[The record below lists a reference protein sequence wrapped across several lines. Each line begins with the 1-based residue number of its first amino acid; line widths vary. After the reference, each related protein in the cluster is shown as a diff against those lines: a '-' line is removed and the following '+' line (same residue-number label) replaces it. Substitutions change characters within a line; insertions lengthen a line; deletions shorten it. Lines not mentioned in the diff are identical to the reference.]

1 MSLCTHPFEM
11 TRNHLLR
18 VICQCKILEPYILIT
33 RCRIFISM
41 SSKECTENNNVS
53 HLVSLADSGTKKTHL
68 KKIPTNPTCCSLS
81 EDLMLRTA
89 AVVVGTGWGLL
100 RVSGDEMVVISW
112 KSLWLIVSVG
122 RGMLTPNCKSARSP
136 SP

>member
-33 RCRIFISM
+33 RCSIFIPM
-41 SSKECTENNNVS
+41 SSKECTENNAS
-53 HLVSLADSGTKKTHL
+53 HVSLADSGTKKTHL
-68 KKIPTNPTCCSLS
+68 KKIPTNPTCSLS

-100 RVSGDEMVVISW
+100 NVSGDEMVVISW
-112 KSLWLIVSVG
+112 KSLWLVVG
-122 RGMLTPNCKSARSP
+122 VGCGMLTPNCKSARSP